1 MPQGGPSAAT
11 RGLEGLPAHATLAHL
26 MVLRLDHRVLGELDG
41 RCPSCGEERSLRRH
55 AVRPAWL
62 AAAIF
67 FPNPELLVCER
78 CSGVSRQESVL
89 DRALGALLLAL
100 FLLVLVG
107 GGATGAWILWGL
119 LATGRPDWG
128 FLALGAGLVAVA
140 ALAALAGRR
149 AARGLANLLGPR
161 RMLPMAGLSVD
172 LGAAPRGSPHR
183 ADAWLTPHPAL
194 SLFWTAVAPAALP
207 ELFAVVASA
216 SEGRLGDAEVR
227 ELATGARATRVGAR
241 SAYRFGRPGLAAF
254 SELWVAW
261 VREAGDVYVVGVLA
275 DARFEE
281 RARAAIEALG
291 RPVPAEDA
299 RVSER

>member
-1 MPQGGPSAAT
+1 M
-11 RGLEGLPAHATLAHL
+11 
-26 MVLRLDHRVLGELDG
+26 
-41 RCPSCGEERSLRRH
+41 
-55 AVRPAWL
+55 RPAWL
-62 AAAIF
+62 AAAIL

-89 DRALGALLLAL
+89 DRTLGALLLVP

-128 FLALGAGLVAVA
+128 FLALGGGLVAV
-140 ALAALAGRR
+140 AALAGRR
-149 AARGLANLLGPR
+149 AARGMANLLGPR
-161 RMLPMAGLSVD
+161 RMLPMFGASVD

-194 SLFWTAVAPAALP
+194 SLFWTAVSPAGLP

-227 ELATGARATRVGAR
+227 ELATGARATGIGAR

-299 RVSER
+299 RVRAR